1 MCRDES
7 RWHWGLTEGSIE
19 NDLLALERRR
29 DVTTPLEHSS
39 RGTPTRGVWRATGD
53 IGWNGTTG
61 EEVYGNSIGIPQ
73 SSVDTTIVAV
83 EPSTIAIGSAL
94 HDLTTR
100 VCGLAGGVNIAIRG
114 CNGAR
119 KAPGIGDRAA
129 RACVKGHSICG
140 LLVNTF
146 DDINFAAVTRN

>member
-1 MCRDES
+1 M
-7 RWHWGLTEGSIE
+7 
-19 NDLLALERRR
+19 LALERRR

-39 RGTPTRGVWRATGD
+39 RGTPTRGVWRTTGD
-53 IGWNGTTG
+53 IGWNGTAG
-61 EEVYGNSIGIPQ
+61 EEVDGNSIGIPQ

-83 EPSTIAIGSAL
+83 EPSTVAIGSAL

-100 VCGLAGGVNIAIRG
+100 VRGLAGGVNIAIRG

-119 KAPGIGDRAA
+119 KTPGIGDRAA

-146 DDINFAAVTRN
+146 DDINFAAVARN